1 MSLLRRVSEG
11 VSKLLGG
18 QPTAR
23 DMVDKRPNYL
33 AEGIALEKTGDLDA
47 ALTSYRLALRYAP
60 DDARVLLNMAIAL
73 TKANRVEEAVRT
85 YRKVL
90 EVDPRLDGAHYGL
103 AYLLLKRGDE
113 AGAEQHLVQF
123 LALAAAGGEAES
135 RWAQHAR
142 ATLARLRG
150 ETLAELAEEAA
161 TAETAIREASVHP
174 MPLADATEPVVDT
187 PLRATGTHGRAG
199 RDLSPGT

>member
-23 DMVDKRPNYL
+23 DMVEKRPNYL
-33 AEGIALEKTGDLDA
+33 AEGIALEKQGDLDA

-73 TKANRVEEAVRT
+73 TKANRTDEAIRS

-90 EVDPRLDGAHYGL
+90 EIEPRLDGAHYGL
-103 AYLLLKRGDE
+103 AYLLLKRGD
-113 AGAEQHLVQF
+113 AIGAEQHLVQF
-123 LALAAAGGEAES
+123 LAIVAASDADS

-142 ATLARLRG
+142 GTLAQLRG
-150 ETLAELAEEAA
+150 EVPAEAEGADVPVDSPV
-161 TAETAIREASVHP
+161 REATVHP
-174 MPLADATEPVVDT
+174 MPLADAPPVAE
-187 PLRATGTHGRAG
+187 PLRATGTHGRPAG
-199 RDLSPGT
+199 RDIAPTA

>member
-23 DMVDKRPNYL
+23 DMVEKRPNYL
-33 AEGIALEKTGDLDA
+33 AEGIALEKQGDLDA

-60 DDARVLLNMAIAL
+60 EDARVLLNMAIAL
-73 TKANRVEEAVRT
+73 TKANRLDEAIRS

-90 EVDPRLDGAHYGL
+90 EIEPRLDGAHYGL
-103 AYLLLKRGDE
+103 AYLLLKRGDTI
-113 AGAEQHLVQF
+113 GAEQHLVQF
-123 LALAAAGGEAES
+123 LGIVGGTDADS
-135 RWAQHAR
+135 RWVQHAR
-142 ATLARLRG
+142 ATLAQLRG
-150 ETLAELAEEAA
+150 ETLQEEGDGAGEGEV
-161 TAETAIREASVHP
+161 TVREATVHP
-174 MPLADATEPVVDT
+174 MPLADATAPVDT